1 MKRAVK
7 ALLDRI
13 IGAFASRSAQP
24 RSAPRKERARAVKR
38 RARTPIMYA
47 P

>member
-1 MKRAVK
+1 MKRVVR

-13 IGAFASRSAQP
+13 IGAFASRSTP
-24 RSAPRKERARAVKR
+24 RAAPRGERSRVVKR